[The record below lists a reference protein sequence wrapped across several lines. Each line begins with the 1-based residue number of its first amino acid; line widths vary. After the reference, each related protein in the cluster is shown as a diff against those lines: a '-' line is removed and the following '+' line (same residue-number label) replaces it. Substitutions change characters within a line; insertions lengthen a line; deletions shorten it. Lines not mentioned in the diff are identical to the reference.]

1 MKIEGI
7 RYKYESG
14 NLYGIIYRKKD
25 NQEIAFLQF
34 DNDRDYLE
42 NQLENIKPNENS
54 TYEQI
59 VDTVLDAYNY

>member
-42 NQLENIKPNENS
+42 NQLENIKPNENF

-59 VDTVLDAYNY
+59 VDLVLDAYDY

>member
-25 NQEIAFLQF
+25 NQKIAFLQF

-42 NQLENIKPNENS
+42 NQLENIKPNENF

-59 VDTVLDAYNY
+59 VDMVLDAYDY

>member
-34 DNDRDYLE
+34 DEEKLCEHGNQNLE
-42 NQLENIKPNENS
+42 VILYTIS
-54 TYEQI
+54 
-59 VDTVLDAYNY
+59 

>member
-1 MKIEGI
+1 MKIEGL

-42 NQLENIKPNENS
+42 NQLENIKPNENF

-59 VDTVLDAYNY
+59 VDMVLDAYDY